1 MIYLD
6 NAATTVPNKKALEKA
21 TQIYEQYFYNPSA
34 SYKQGAEVHA
44 LIEEC
49 KRTILETLV
58 SEEDIADYDIIFTG
72 SGTEADNLAVRWT
85 YCSVHPVLISSYEHD
100 GMDEAAKNSFRIYPT
115 NSGDDYFFGMNF
127 KRFSS
132 TNGLLTS
139 TSLTQF
145 EDEGYDLFPFVS
157 YIHISNETGEITDIC
172 GLARKVKERV
182 ANKTGHAIFH
192 SDGVQAYGKIPF
204 KLTPEID
211 MYSISAH
218 KIGGI
223 KGIGA
228 LVVRKDVIPRLRPII
243 YGGGQGNGLRSG
255 TENVLGI
262 IDFAEAVKR
271 CGNPRDTVDE
281 EFSFDTRVII
291 NSAIV
296 RRLRD
301 TLWEFLDKE
310 KFVRISPEDGSPY
323 ILTVS
328 AKGKNNEVIQKILE
342 EKYGILV
349 GIGSACSSNHAENKG
364 RVLRALG
371 YGDEIINGALRFS
384 FSPQTTVEEIRTA
397 AKAVNEVVQEL

>member
-6 NAATTVPNKKALEKA
+6 NAATTAPNKEALRIA
-21 TQIYEQYFYNPSA
+21 TQKYEELFYNPSA

-44 LIEEC
+44 LIEDC

-58 SEEDIADYDIIFTG
+58 NEEDIVDYDIVFTG
-72 SGTEADNLAVRWT
+72 SGTEADNLALRCT
-85 YCSVHPVLISSYEHD
+85 HNSTNPILLSNREHD
-100 GMDEAAKNSFRIYPT
+100 GIFNTAQQHMRKYVSVDGVDSVLINCSIFTSP
-115 NSGDDYFFGMNF
+115 SQLVSDY
-127 KRFSS
+127 R
-132 TNGLLTS
+132 LVD
-139 TSLTQF
+139 F
-145 EDEGYDLFPFVS
+145 ENNWGSESPLVT
-157 YIHISNETGEITDIC
+157 YIHVSNETGEIIDVC
-172 GLARKVKERV
+172 DLASKVKKRNPKV
-182 ANKTGHAIFH
+182 LFH

-204 KLTPEID
+204 KLTPTID

-218 KIGGI
+218 KVGGI

-228 LVVRKDVIPRLRPII
+228 LVYRKEVKGRLRPVI

-262 IDFAEAVKR
+262 IDFAEVVKR
-271 CGNPRDTVDE
+271 WFRFDNEDDFYDRVRDAYPAAV
-281 EFSFDTRVII
+281 
-291 NSAIV
+291 
-296 RRLRD
+296 LLQKK
-301 TLWEFLDKE
+301 LWSLLDKR

-328 AKGKNNEVIQKILE
+328 ARGKNNEVIQKILE

-371 YGDEIINGALRFS
+371 YGDDIINGALRFS

-397 AKAVNEVVQEL
+397 AKAVNEVVWSLS

>member
-6 NAATTVPNKKALEKA
+6 NAATTAPNKEALRIA
-21 TQIYEQYFYNPSA
+21 TQKYEELFYNPSA

-44 LIEEC
+44 LIEDC

-58 SEEDIADYDIIFTG
+58 NEDDIADYDIIFTG
-72 SGTEADNLAVRWT
+72 SGTEADNLAL
-85 YCSVHPVLISSYEHD
+85 SVIGGNIVYSNGEHAAVYNKAISQPSRVLEICGKDDNYPLSHITGDLAEPLNRPNCIVSVCHV
-100 GMDEAAKNSFRIYPT
+100 NS
-115 NSGDDYFFGMNF
+115 
-127 KRFSS
+127 
-132 TNGLLTS
+132 
-139 TSLTQF
+139 
-145 EDEGYDLFPFVS
+145 
-157 YIHISNETGEITDIC
+157 ETGEIQDIDA
-172 GLARKVKERV
+172 LASDMKNYKP
-182 ANKTGHAIFH
+182 HILFH

-228 LVVRKDVIPRLRPII
+228 LVCRKEVKDRLRPVI

-271 CGNPRDTVDE
+271 WGNPFYLAGE
-281 EFSFDTRVII
+281 ECSFEGYVGLNAALT
-291 NSAIV
+291 
-296 RRLRD
+296 RRLRIM
-301 TLWEFLDKE
+301 LWEFLDKD

-342 EKYGILV
+342 EKYGVLV
-349 GIGSACSSNHAENKG
+349 GIGSACSSNHVENKG
-364 RVLRALG
+364 RVLRVLG
-371 YGDEIINGALRFS
+371 YGDDIINGALRFS

-397 AKAVNEVVQEL
+397 AKAVNEVVWSLS

>member
-6 NAATTVPNKKALEKA
+6 NAATTAPNKEALRIA
-21 TQIYEQYFYNPSA
+21 TQKYEELFYNPSA

-44 LIEEC
+44 LIEDC

-58 SEEDIADYDIIFTG
+58 NEEDIADYDIIFTG
-72 SGTEADNLAVRWT
+72 SGTEADNLAL
-85 YCSVHPVLISSYEHD
+85 SVIGGNIVYSNGEHAAVYNKAISQPSRVLELF
-100 GMDEAAKNSFRIYPT
+100 GR
-115 NSGDDYFFGMNF
+115 GDDYPLSHITGD
-127 KRFSS
+127 
-132 TNGLLTS
+132 LTAP
-139 TSLTQF
+139 LNRHNCI
-145 EDEGYDLFPFVS
+145 VS
-157 YIHISNETGEITDIC
+157 VCHVNSETGEIQDIDA
-172 GLARKVKERV
+172 LASDMKNYRP
-182 ANKTGHAIFH
+182 HILFH
-192 SDGVQAYGKIPF
+192 SDGVQAYGKIPYT
-204 KLTPEID
+204 LDSRID

-223 KGIGA
+223 KGVGA
-228 LVVRKDVIPRLRPII
+228 LVVRKDVIPRLHPVI

-271 CGNPRDTVDE
+271 WAYIG
-281 EFSFDTRVII
+281 EFFYSDSFYDRVKI
-291 NSAIV
+291 AYGAV
-296 RRLRD
+296 AGTKEL
-301 TLWEFLDKE
+301 LWHFLDKD

-349 GIGSACSSNHAENKG
+349 GIGSACSSNHATNKG

-371 YGDEIINGALRFS
+371 YGEDIINGALRFS

-397 AKAVNEVVQEL
+397 ARAVNEVVQEL

>member
-6 NAATTVPNKKALEKA
+6 NAATTAPNKEALRIA
-21 TQIYEQYFYNPSA
+21 TQKYEELFYNPSA
-34 SYKQGAEVHA
+34 SYRQGAEVHA
-44 LIEEC
+44 LIEDC

-58 SEEDIADYDIIFTG
+58 NEEDIPDYDIIFTG

-85 YCSVHPVLISSYEHD
+85 YYTNNPVLISNKEHS
-100 GMDEAAKNSFRIYPT
+100 GIFETAKKSFRVYPT
-115 NSGDDYFFGMNF
+115 MDGDDYFLRENF
-127 KRFSS
+127 SIYPCP
-132 TNGLLTS
+132 NGILASNELLK
-139 TSLTQF
+139 F
-145 EDEGYDLFPFVS
+145 EDDDKDRSPLVS
-157 YIHISNETGEITDIC
+157 YVHVSNETSEITDIVS
-172 GLARKVKERV
+172 LAKKVKERYHE
-182 ANKTGHAIFH
+182 ALFH

-204 KLTPEID
+204 KLTPDID

-228 LVVRKDVIPRLRPII
+228 LVYRKEVKDRLCPVI

-262 IDFAEAVKR
+262 IDFAESVKR
-271 CGNPRDTVDE
+271 WSYIGDFFDSG
-281 EFSFDTRVII
+281 SFYDRVEVVY
-291 NSAIV
+291 SAV
-296 RRLRD
+296 AGVKEA
-301 TLWEFLDKE
+301 LWLFLDKDR
-310 KFVRISPEDGSPY
+310 FVRISPEDGSPY

-371 YGDEIINGALRFS
+371 YGDDIINGALRFS

>member
-6 NAATTVPNKKALEKA
+6 NAATTAPNKEALRIA
-21 TQIYEQYFYNPSA
+21 TQKYEELFYNPSA

-44 LIEEC
+44 LIEDC

-58 SEEDIADYDIIFTG
+58 NEEDITDYDIIFTG
-72 SGTEADNLAVRWT
+72 SGTEADNLAL
-85 YCSVHPVLISSYEHD
+85 SVIGGNIVYSNGEHAAVYNKAASQPSRVLEIF
-100 GMDEAAKNSFRIYPT
+100 GK
-115 NSGDDYFFGMNF
+115 GDDYPLSHITG
-127 KRFSS
+127 
-132 TNGLLTS
+132 
-139 TSLTQF
+139 
-145 EDEGYDLFPFVS
+145 DLAEPLNRHNCIVS
-157 YIHISNETGEITDIC
+157 VCHVNSETGEIQDIDA
-172 GLARKVKERV
+172 LASDMKNYKP
-182 ANKTGHAIFH
+182 HILFH

-204 KLTPEID
+204 KLTPDID

-228 LVVRKDVIPRLRPII
+228 LVYRKEVRDRLRPVI

-271 CGNPRDTVDE
+271 WFRFDNEDDVRDAYPAAVL
-281 EFSFDTRVII
+281 FQKK
-291 NSAIV
+291 
-296 RRLRD
+296 
-301 TLWEFLDKE
+301 LWSLLDKR

-371 YGDEIINGALRFS
+371 YGDDIINGALRFS

>member
-6 NAATTVPNKKALEKA
+6 NAATTAPNKEALRIA
-21 TQIYEQYFYNPSA
+21 TQKYEELFYNPSA
-34 SYKQGAEVHA
+34 SYRQGAEVHA
-44 LIEEC
+44 FIEDC

-58 SEEDIADYDIIFTG
+58 RTEDMDDYDIIFTG
-72 SGTEADNLAVRWT
+72 SGTEADNLAL
-85 YCSVHPVLISSYEHD
+85 SVIGGNIVYSNGEHAAVYNKASSQPSRVLD
-100 GMDEAAKNSFRIYPT
+100 LFGK
-115 NSGDDYFFGMNF
+115 DDYPLIYIESELKN
-127 KRFSS
+127 
-132 TNGLLTS
+132 LL
-139 TSLTQF
+139 
-145 EDEGYDLFPFVS
+145 GRPNCIVS
-157 YIHISNETGEITDIC
+157 VCHVNSETGEIQDIDA
-172 GLARKVKERV
+172 LANDMKNYNQNVL
-182 ANKTGHAIFH
+182 FH

-204 KLTPEID
+204 KLTPKID

-218 KIGGI
+218 KVGGI

-228 LVVRKDVIPRLRPII
+228 LVYRKEVNGRFRPVI

-262 IDFAEAVKR
+262 IDFAEAVKLWN
-271 CGNPRDTVDE
+271 NPFIPLSE
-281 EFSFDTRVII
+281 EHSFDDRVYI
-291 NSAIV
+291 NSAHA
-296 RRLRD
+296 RRLRIM
-301 TLWEFLDKE
+301 LWDFLNKD

-371 YGDEIINGALRFS
+371 YGDDIINGALRFS

>member
-6 NAATTVPNKKALEKA
+6 NAATTAPNKEALRIA
-21 TQIYEQYFYNPSA
+21 TQKYEELFYNPSA

-44 LIEEC
+44 LIEDC

-58 SEEDIADYDIIFTG
+58 NEEDIADYDIIFTG
-72 SGTEADNLAVRWT
+72 SGTEADNLALRAKAVPFISKSEHEGVFEIANN
-85 YCSVHPVLISSYEHD
+85 YVLPHT
-100 GMDEAAKNSFRIYPT
+100 FPT
-115 NSGDDYFFGMNF
+115 NQYGVVKRIGSQIMEEKTLCCLASIVHVGNEIGGINDIFGIA
-127 KRFSS
+127 KK
-132 TNGLLTS
+132 
-139 TSLTQF
+139 
-145 EDEGYDLFPFVS
+145 
-157 YIHISNETGEITDIC
+157 IKSN
-172 GLARKVKERV
+172 KE
-182 ANKTGHAIFH
+182 NILFH

-228 LVVRKDVIPRLRPII
+228 LVYRKEVKDRFRPVI

-271 CGNPRDTVDE
+271 WSYIG
-281 EFSFDTRVII
+281 EFFYTDSFYDRVEI
-291 NSAIV
+291 AYGAV
-296 RRLRD
+296 AGVKEA
-301 TLWEFLDKE
+301 LWLFLDKD

-371 YGDEIINGALRFS
+371 YGDDIINGALRFS

-397 AKAVNEVVQEL
+397 AKAVNEVVWSLS

>member
-6 NAATTVPNKKALEKA
+6 NAATTAPNKEALRIA
-21 TQIYEQYFYNPSA
+21 TQKYEELFYNPSA
-34 SYKQGAEVHA
+34 SYRHGAEVHA
-44 LIEEC
+44 LIEDC

-58 SEEDIADYDIIFTG
+58 NEEDIPDYDIIFTG
-72 SGTEADNLAVRWT
+72 SGTEADNLALKNANGFSIIYSSRVEHSAINESILHSEAGGINYIKTAKSGEIIANELYQQISFTPVRNL
-85 YCSVHPVLISSYEHD
+85 CQSIVSISHI
-100 GMDEAAKNSFRIYPT
+100 NS
-115 NSGDDYFFGMNF
+115 
-127 KRFSS
+127 
-132 TNGLLTS
+132 
-139 TSLTQF
+139 
-145 EDEGYDLFPFVS
+145 
-157 YIHISNETGEITDIC
+157 ETGAVNDIYS
-172 GLARKVKERV
+172 LARNSKIYAHENLGEVL
-182 ANKTGHAIFH
+182 FH

-204 KLTPEID
+204 KLTPDID

-228 LVVRKDVIPRLRPII
+228 LVYRKEVKDRLRPVI

-271 CGNPRDTVDE
+271 WAYIGDFFDSG
-281 EFSFDTRVII
+281 SFYDRVEVVY
-291 NSAIV
+291 SAV
-296 RRLRD
+296 AGVKE
-301 TLWEFLDKE
+301 TLWLFLDKD
-310 KFVRISPEDGSPY
+310 KFVRISPEGGSPY

-371 YGDEIINGALRFS
+371 YGDDIINGTLRFS

-397 AKAVNEVVQEL
+397 AKAVNEVVWSLS

>member
-6 NAATTVPNKKALEKA
+6 NAATTAPNKEALRIA
-21 TQIYEQYFYNPSA
+21 TQKYEELFYNPSA

-44 LIEEC
+44 LIEDC

-58 SEEDIADYDIIFTG
+58 NEENIAEYDIIFTG
-72 SGTEADNLAVRWT
+72 SGTEADNLAL
-85 YCSVHPVLISSYEHD
+85 SVIGGNIVYSNGEH
-100 GMDEAAKNSFRIYPT
+100 AAVYNKASNQPSRVIELF
-115 NSGDDYFFGMNF
+115 GKDDYSLSHVSG
-127 KRFSS
+127 
-132 TNGLLTS
+132 GLSEL
-139 TSLTQF
+139 LNK
-145 EDEGYDLFPFVS
+145 LNCVVS
-157 YIHISNETGEITDIC
+157 VCHVNSEMGEITDIC
-172 GLARKVKERV
+172 TYARKIKE
-182 ANKTGHAIFH
+182 KYPYILFH

-204 KLTPEID
+204 KLTPDID

-228 LVVRKDVIPRLRPII
+228 LVYRKEVKDRLRPVI
-243 YGGGQGNGLRSG
+243 YGGGQENGLRSG

-271 CGNPRDTVDE
+271 WGIDNSHTSIKMD
-281 EFSFDTRVII
+281 FLTRV
-291 NSAIV
+291 AILENV
-296 RRLRD
+296 IRD
-301 TLWEFLDKE
+301 KKLSFLNYIKDFSDIDGNALYLILSNEFYTVNIKTCG
-310 KFVRISPEDGSPY
+310 FYSPY

-371 YGDEIINGALRFS
+371 YEDDIINGALRFS
-384 FSPQTTVEEIRTA
+384 FSPQTTAEEIRTA
-397 AKAVNEVVQEL
+397 AKAVNEVVWSLS

>member
-6 NAATTVPNKKALEKA
+6 NAATTAPNKRALEKA
-21 TQIYEQYFYNPSA
+21 TQIYEEYFYNPSA
-34 SYKQGAEVHA
+34 SYNQGAEVHA
-44 LIEEC
+44 IIEDC
-49 KRTILETLV
+49 KRTILETLFLP
-58 SEEDIADYDIIFTG
+58 EDIDDYDIIFTG
-72 SGTEADNLAVRWT
+72 SGTEADNLALRHVD
-85 YCSVHPVLISSYEHD
+85 PVFCNLLSTLEEHAAVY
-100 GMDEAAKNSFRIYPT
+100 EAALTCTYREPKKVLCVE
-115 NSGDDYFFGMNF
+115 GDTIKPSYKFV
-127 KRFSS
+127 
-132 TNGLLTS
+132 LT
-139 TSLTQF
+139 T
-145 EDEGYDLFPFVS
+145 DEIAPSINKGTALVS
-157 YIHISNETGEITDIC
+157 VIHVGNETGKINDIQDI
-172 GLARKVKERV
+172 ARKVKKV
-182 ANKTGHAIFH
+182 HPFVLFH

-204 KLTPEID
+204 TLTPEID

-228 LVVRKDVIPRLRPII
+228 LVYRKEVKDRLCPVI
-243 YGGGQGNGLRSG
+243 YGGGQGSGLRSG

-271 CGNPRDTVDE
+271 WFRFDNEDDFYDRVRDAYPAAV
-281 EFSFDTRVII
+281 
-291 NSAIV
+291 
-296 RRLRD
+296 LLQKK
-301 TLWEFLDKE
+301 LWSLLDKR

-328 AKGKNNEVIQKILE
+328 ARGKNNEVIQKILE

-371 YGDEIINGALRFS
+371 YGDDIINGALRFS

-397 AKAVNEVVQEL
+397 AKAVNEVVWSLS

>member
-6 NAATTVPNKKALEKA
+6 NAATTAPNKEALRIA
-21 TQIYEQYFYNPSA
+21 TQKYEELFYNPSA

-44 LIEEC
+44 LIEDC

-58 SEEDIADYDIIFTG
+58 NEEDIADYDIIFTG
-72 SGTEADNLAVRWT
+72 SGTEADNLALNSANGFSIIYSSRVEHSAINENILHSEAGGINYIKTAQSGEIIANELYQQISFTPVRNL
-85 YCSVHPVLISSYEHD
+85 CQSIVSISHI
-100 GMDEAAKNSFRIYPT
+100 NS
-115 NSGDDYFFGMNF
+115 
-127 KRFSS
+127 
-132 TNGLLTS
+132 
-139 TSLTQF
+139 
-145 EDEGYDLFPFVS
+145 
-157 YIHISNETGEITDIC
+157 ETGAVNDLYS
-172 GLARKVKERV
+172 LARNSKIYAHENLGEVL
-182 ANKTGHAIFH
+182 FH
-192 SDGVQAYGKIPF
+192 SDGVQAYGKMPF
-204 KLTPEID
+204 KLTPDID

-228 LVVRKDVIPRLRPII
+228 LVYRKEVRDRLRPII

-271 CGNPRDTVDE
+271 WGNPRDTVDE

-291 NSAIV
+291 NSAIAN
-296 RRLRD
+296 RLRD
-301 TLWEFLDKE
+301 TLWNLLDKD

-342 EKYGILV
+342 EKYGVLV

-364 RVLRALG
+364 RVLRAIG
-371 YGDEIINGALRFS
+371 YGDDIINGALRFS

-397 AKAVNEVVQEL
+397 AKAVNEVVWSLS

>member
-6 NAATTVPNKKALEKA
+6 NAATTAPNKEALRIA
-21 TQIYEQYFYNPSA
+21 TQKYEELFYNPSA

-44 LIEEC
+44 LIEDS
-49 KRTILETLV
+49 KRTILETLIN
-58 SEEDIADYDIIFTG
+58 EEDIANYDIVFTG
-72 SGTEADNLAVRWT
+72 SGTEADNLAL
-85 YCSVHPVLISSYEHD
+85 SAGHNVLVSDLEHAAIYETI
-100 GMDEAAKNSFRIYPT
+100 KNSKSCKAVYASNFDENT
-115 NSGDDYFFGMNF
+115 DFVTLCHVNSEM
-127 KRFSS
+127 
-132 TNGLLTS
+132 GLINNI
-139 TSLTQF
+139 F
-145 EDEGYDLFPFVS
+145 E
-157 YIHISNETGEITDIC
+157 IAKI
-172 GLARKVKERV
+172 VKERNPKV
-182 ANKTGHAIFH
+182 LFH

-228 LVVRKDVIPRLRPII
+228 LVYRKEVKDRLRPVI

-271 CGNPRDTVDE
+271 WGIDNSHTSIKMD
-281 EFSFDTRVII
+281 FLTRVVILE
-291 NSAIV
+291 NAI
-296 RRLRD
+296 RD
-301 TLWEFLDKE
+301 KKLSFWNYIKDFSDIDGNALYLILSNEFYTVNIKTCG
-310 KFVRISPEDGSPY
+310 FYSPY

-371 YGDEIINGALRFS
+371 YGDDIINGALRFS

-397 AKAVNEVVQEL
+397 AKAVNEVVWSLS

>member
-6 NAATTVPNKKALEKA
+6 NAATTAPNKEALRIA
-21 TQIYEQYFYNPSA
+21 TQKYEELFYNPSA

-44 LIEEC
+44 LIEDC

-58 SEEDIADYDIIFTG
+58 NEEDITDYDIIFTG
-72 SGTEADNLAVRWT
+72 SGTEADNLALRHVD
-85 YCSVHPVLISSYEHD
+85 PVFCNLLSTLEEHAAVY
-100 GMDEAAKNSFRIYPT
+100 EAALTCTYREPKKVLCVE
-115 NSGDDYFFGMNF
+115 GDTIKPSYKFV
-127 KRFSS
+127 
-132 TNGLLTS
+132 LT
-139 TSLTQF
+139 T
-145 EDEGYDLFPFVS
+145 DEIAPSINKGTALVS
-157 YIHISNETGEITDIC
+157 VIHVGNETGKINDIQDI
-172 GLARKVKERV
+172 ARKVKKV
-182 ANKTGHAIFH
+182 HPFVLFH

-228 LVVRKDVIPRLRPII
+228 LVYRKEVKDRLCPVI

-271 CGNPRDTVDE
+271 WSYIGDFFDSG
-281 EFSFDTRVII
+281 SFYDRVEVVY
-291 NSAIV
+291 SAV
-296 RRLRD
+296 AGVKEA
-301 TLWEFLDKE
+301 LWLFLDKDR
-310 KFVRISPEDGSPY
+310 FVRISPEDGSPY

-371 YGDEIINGALRFS
+371 YGEDIINGALRFS

-397 AKAVNEVVQEL
+397 AKVVNEVVQAL